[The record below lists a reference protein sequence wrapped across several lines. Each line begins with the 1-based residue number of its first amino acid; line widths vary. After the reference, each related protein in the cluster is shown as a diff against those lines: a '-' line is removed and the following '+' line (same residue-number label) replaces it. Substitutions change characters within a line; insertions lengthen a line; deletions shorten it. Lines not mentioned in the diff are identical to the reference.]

1 MRLELW
7 LTGFAFY
14 IINATITQKFWKGS
28 FRKLRSAQ
36 YSTWKITFT
45 LYTSRKLWQRR
56 HWQWKILPGNWRP
69 NDGADAMQSVNV
81 IGGNNYTR
89 NCKEIRDRWFF
100 QCNGKTTMA
109 RQVHITIK
117 QPSNCVFLEISKV
130 VQNNLQI
137 IFFNKNANQVTFKF
151 I

>member
-1 MRLELW
+1 MLFRCPIICLIPSVIYSQTKEFLTLVWVEPGELPRVRLELW
-7 LTGFAFY
+7 LTVFAFF

-36 YSTWKITFT
+36 FSTWKITFA

-81 IGGNNYTR
+81 IGGNNYPR
-89 NCKEIRDRWFF
+89 NCKEIRDRFCDFF
-100 QCNGKTTMA
+100 SATGK
-109 RQVHITIK
+109 V
-117 QPSNCVFLEISKV
+117 PWPD
-130 VQNNLQI
+130 
-137 IFFNKNANQVTFKF
+137 KF